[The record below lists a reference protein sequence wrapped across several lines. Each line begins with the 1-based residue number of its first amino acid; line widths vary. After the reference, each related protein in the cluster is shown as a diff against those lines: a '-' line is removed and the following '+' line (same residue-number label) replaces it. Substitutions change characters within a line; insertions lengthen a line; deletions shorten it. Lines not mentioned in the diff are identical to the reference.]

1 MSNDDVLEQSGQ
13 SESSSVDIADLLE
26 IANSKV
32 FDDQDGLIDGN
43 KNFEKVTSFFD
54 LIKSS
59 NNEDTIL
66 AEQDQSSE
74 SSEEETLDE
83 EIVGLKISSS
93 DGDSADKEIEE
104 EIVGLKISSSDGA
117 SDDKEIEE
125 EIVGLK
131 ISSSDG
137 ASDDKEIE
145 EEIVGLKISSL
156 DGATEDLQT
165 EGTANEP
172 EVEKSDILGEE
183 EITSENFEP
192 LDVIE
197 QSRETVEKLRSQ
209 DKADTDQVEETSE
222 EYNLGYQ
229 DALNEFEKTLEA
241 EKKAIS
247 NFGSTLLSIR
257 DDASKIIE
265 ELIKEKLAEISN
277 EFLGKQISDFPKDFL
292 SHIENI
298 SASIVSNTN
307 EIIVELNE
315 IDAAALKTSIKLE
328 QLAFKIKEVTDLGRG
343 EFKIIVGKSG
353 YEQKIAD

>member
-1 MSNDDVLEQSGQ
+1 MSDDDVLDQSSQG
-13 SESSSVDIADLLE
+13 ESSSVDIADLLE

-93 DGDSADKEIEE
+93 DG
-104 EIVGLKISSSDGA
+104 A
-117 SDDKEIEE
+117 SDDKEI
-125 EIVGLK
+125 
-131 ISSSDG
+131 D
-137 ASDDKEIE
+137 

-156 DGATEDLQT
+156 DGAPEDPQT
-165 EGTANEP
+165 EGTISETEA
-172 EVEKSDILGEE
+172 EKADIPGED
-183 EITSENFEP
+183 EISPENFEP

-209 DKADTDQVEETSE
+209 DKSETDQVEETSE

>member
-1 MSNDDVLEQSGQ
+1 MSNEDVLEHSGQ
-13 SESSSVDIADLLE
+13 QEESSVDIADLLE

-32 FDDQDGLIDGN
+32 FDDQDGLTDSN

-59 NNEDTIL
+59 DNEETNL
-66 AEQDQSSE
+66 AEQGQSSE
-74 SSEEETLDE
+74 SFAGDSLDE
-83 EIVGLKISSS
+83 EIVGLKVSSL
-93 DGDSADKEIEE
+93 DGST
-104 EIVGLKISSSDGA
+104 
-117 SDDKEIEE
+117 DDQET
-125 EIVGLK
+125 
-131 ISSSDG
+131 
-137 ASDDKEIE
+137 E

-156 DGATEDLQT
+156 DGDPEDIQT
-165 EGTANEP
+165 EGSISEP

-183 EITSENFEP
+183 KISPENFEP

-197 QSRETVEKLRSQ
+197 QSRETVEKLKSQ
-209 DKADTDQVEETSE
+209 DKAEHDQVDENSE
-222 EYNLGYQ
+222 EYNRGYH
-229 DALNEFEKTLEA
+229 DALNEFEKTLDA

-265 ELIKEKLAEISN
+265 ELIKEKIAEISN
-277 EFLGKQISDFPKDFL
+277 EFLGKQISDFPEDFL

-307 EIIVELNE
+307 EITVELNE
-315 IDAAALKTSIKLE
+315 LDAAALKTSIKLE

-353 YEQKIAD
+353 YEQRIAD

>member
-1 MSNDDVLEQSGQ
+1 MSEDDVLEQNSQG
-13 SESSSVDIADLLE
+13 EGSSVDIADLLE

-32 FDDQDGLIDGN
+32 FDDQDGLTDGN

-93 DGDSADKEIEE
+93 DG
-104 EIVGLKISSSDGA
+104 A

-125 EIVGLK
+125 EI
-131 ISSSDG
+131 
-137 ASDDKEIE
+137 E
-145 EEIVGLKISSL
+145 GLKISSL
-156 DGATEDLQT
+156 DGAPEDPLT
-165 EGTANEP
+165 EGTMIEP
-172 EVEKSDILGEE
+172 EVEKSDISGEE
-183 EITSENFEP
+183 EISPENFEP

-209 DKADTDQVEETSE
+209 DKAETDQVEETSE

>member
-1 MSNDDVLEQSGQ
+1 MSEDDVLDHSSQD
-13 SESSSVDIADLLE
+13 ESSSVDVEELLE

-32 FDDQDGLIDGN
+32 FDDQDGLTERK

-59 NNEDTIL
+59 NNADTNL
-66 AEQDQSSE
+66 AEQEQSTE
-74 SSEEETLDE
+74 SSAEQSLDEEIVGLQISSNDSAPDDKGMNE
-83 EIVGLKISSS
+83 EIVGLKISSN
-93 DGDSADKEIEE
+93 
-104 EIVGLKISSSDGA
+104 DGA
-117 SDDKEIEE
+117 ADDMQAE
-125 EIVGLK
+125 GS
-131 ISSSDG
+131 IS
-137 ASDDKEIE
+137 E
-145 EEIVGLKISSL
+145 
-156 DGATEDLQT
+156 Q
-165 EGTANEP
+165 
-172 EVEKSDILGEE
+172 EVAKSDISGEE
-183 EITSENFEP
+183 EISTETFEP

-197 QSRETVEKLRSQ
+197 QSRETVEKLKSQ
-209 DKADTDQVEETSE
+209 NKPETDQVEETSE

-229 DALNEFEKTLEA
+229 DALKEFEKTLEA

-277 EFLGKQISDFPKDFL
+277 EFLGKQISDFPEDFL

-307 EIIVELNE
+307 EITVELNE
-315 IDAAALKTSIKLE
+315 IDASALKTSTKLE